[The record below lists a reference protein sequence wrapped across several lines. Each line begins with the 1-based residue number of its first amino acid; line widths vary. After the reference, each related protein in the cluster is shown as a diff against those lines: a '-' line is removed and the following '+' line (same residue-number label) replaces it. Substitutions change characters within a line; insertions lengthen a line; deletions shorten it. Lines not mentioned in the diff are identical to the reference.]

1 MCMTDSSLCD
11 HFSSGVHAIRS
22 VISQIENLTPRI
34 ISTSSEIRQQPQNS
48 KHLQYLKTIQQE
60 WRTNA
65 GVLSDL
71 SVDAV
76 SPGDFL
82 STTEALAKESLTKCR
97 EALAEL
103 NFGKLTSEISLLVGI
118 SEKAVNVCR
127 TEIQR
132 AADPLF
138 KSRLTEV
145 TSRVNSGKKAPYLMA
160 PYQTKPCYAIPCR
173 AMPWHPMPCHAISCQ
188 TRQCHAIPYRTI
200 SYRTIPYHTIQCC
213 FILFILCNTMPY
225 HAMPCRI
232 ILTLLYH
239 TMPCCIIL
247 CTVIY
252 HVS

>member
-1 MCMTDSSLCD
+1 M
-11 HFSSGVHAIRS
+11 
-22 VISQIENLTPRI
+22 PRI
-34 ISTSSEIRQQPQNS
+34 ISASSEIRQQPQSS

-60 WRTNA
+60 WRTHVS
-65 GVLSDL
+65 VLSDL

-97 EALAEL
+97 EALGEL

-145 TSRVNSGKKAPYLMA
+145 TSRVNSGKKHFIL
-160 PYQTKPCYAIPCR
+160 Q
-173 AMPWHPMPCHAISCQ
+173 S
-188 TRQCHAIPYRTI
+188 IPYYTI
-200 SYRTIPYHTIQCC
+200 PYHIISHHTIYHIIPYHTISYHNDIKA
-213 FILFILCNTMPY
+213 ILGASIK
-225 HAMPCRI
+225 A
-232 ILTLLYH
+232 
-239 TMPCCIIL
+239 
-247 CTVIY
+247 
-252 HVS
+252 

>member
-145 TSRVNSGKKAPYLMA
+145 TSRVNSG
-160 PYQTKPCYAIPCR
+160 
-173 AMPWHPMPCHAISCQ
+173 
-188 TRQCHAIPYRTI
+188 
-200 SYRTIPYHTIQCC
+200 
-213 FILFILCNTMPY
+213 
-225 HAMPCRI
+225 
-232 ILTLLYH
+232 
-239 TMPCCIIL
+239 
-247 CTVIY
+247 
-252 HVS
+252 